1 MRNFSTKLYK
11 RKTFRTISKFKLVED
26 GDKIFIGLSGGKD
39 SGAVCYLIS
48 EYVRERKINCEVI
61 SFFIKLGDFVTDKLI
76 NILEKQAEIC
86 KIPFKIYD
94 VKNYG
99 IDFKKL
105 QKHSRPICSSCGI
118 IKRYLMNKI
127 PREEGANKLCTGHH
141 GDDFIIFFM
150 KNILGNNIDWIEKF
164 TPLLKGRGK
173 QLSRIRPLFFVG
185 GKDNKAF
192 CDEIGFPYI
201 EENLC
206 PYTFLKQQIDKR
218 REKWYET
225 IENIEMWQ
233 PNFKEY
239 FLKGIIALAE
249 KIKTEE
255 NEIKECKI
263 CGEPTSEN
271 ICAFCRILKF
281 QEKYIGT

>member
-1 MRNFSTKLYK
+1 MRNFSIKIYK
-11 RKTFRTISKFKLVED
+11 RKIFRTISKFKLIED

-39 SGAVCYLIS
+39 SGAACYLIS
-48 EYVRERKINCEVI
+48 EYVREKKINCELI
-61 SFFIKLGDFVTDKLI
+61 SFFIKLGDFVTDELI

-86 KIPFKIYD
+86 KIPFKIYE

-105 QKHSRPICSSCGI
+105 QKHPRPICSSCGI

-164 TPLLKGRGK
+164 TPLLPGREK
-173 QLSRIRPLFFVG
+173 QLSRVRPLFFVG
-185 GKDNKAF
+185 
-192 CDEIGFPYI
+192 ISI
-201 EENLC
+201 
-206 PYTFLKQQIDKR
+206 KQKIDKR
-218 REKWYET
+218 RKKWYET
-225 IENIEMWQ
+225 IENIEKWQ

-255 NEIKECKI
+255 EKIKECKI

>member
-1 MRNFSTKLYK
+1 MRNLNTKIYK
-11 RKTFRTISKFKLVED
+11 RKIFRTISKFKLIED

-39 SGAVCYLIS
+39 SSAACYLIS
-48 EYVRERKINCEVI
+48 EYVREKKRNCELV
-61 SFFIKLGDFVTDKLI
+61 SFFIKLGDFVTDNFIDIVK
-76 NILEKQAEIC
+76 KQAEIC
-86 KIPFKIYD
+86 KIPLKIYE

-105 QKHSRPICSSCGI
+105 QKHPRPICSSCGI
-118 IKRYLMNKI
+118 VKRYLMNKI

-141 GDDFIIFFM
+141 GDDFIVFFM
-150 KNILGNNIDWIEKF
+150 KNILGNNIEWIEKF
-164 TPLLKGRGK
+164 TPLLSGREK

-185 GKDNKAF
+185 GKDNKEF

-201 EENLC
+201 EEYIC
-206 PYTFLKQQIDKR
+206 PYISIKQKIDKR
-218 REKWYET
+218 RKKWYET
-225 IENIEMWQ
+225 IENIEKWQ

-255 NEIKECKI
+255 EKIKECKI

-281 QEKYIGT
+281 QEKHIGT